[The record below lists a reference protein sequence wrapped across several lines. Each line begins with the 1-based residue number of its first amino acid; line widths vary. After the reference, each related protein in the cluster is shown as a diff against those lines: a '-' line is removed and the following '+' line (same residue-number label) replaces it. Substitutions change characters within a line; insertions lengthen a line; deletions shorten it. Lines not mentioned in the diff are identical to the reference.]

1 MTKFFLIVIAV
12 LLLAVIVFFFLW
24 RSAKAKQKSQKE
36 TIDKLV
42 GNLNELRESNCKL
55 EQSINILKTNRE
67 TADEKIDDLH
77 NGDSVDNAID
87 ELRKHK
93 D

>member
-12 LLLAVIVFFFLW
+12 LFVVCIMFFFLW

-36 TIDKLV
+36 TIGKLV

-67 TADEKIDDLH
+67 AADEKIDDLH
-77 NGDSVDNAID
+77 NGDSVSNALD